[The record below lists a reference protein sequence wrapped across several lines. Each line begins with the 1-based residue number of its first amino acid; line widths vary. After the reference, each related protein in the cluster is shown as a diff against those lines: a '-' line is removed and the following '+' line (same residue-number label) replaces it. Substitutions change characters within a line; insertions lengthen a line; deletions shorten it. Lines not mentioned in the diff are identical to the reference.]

1 MLDKSCEPQIVLIW
15 LLSTN
20 KITDDQSY
28 KSDALVT
35 MVAFE
40 KIDLLKVNTT
50 SSSYLKRGAVMEK
63 FAKML
68 PWNKFHLA
76 TTYLKNARA

>member
-1 MLDKSCEPQIVLIW
+1 MFDKSCEPQIGLIW

-20 KITDDQSY
+20 KVTDDQSY

-40 KIDLLKVNTT
+40 KLNC
-50 SSSYLKRGAVMEK
+50 
-63 FAKML
+63 
-68 PWNKFHLA
+68 
-76 TTYLKNARA
+76 